1 MTFAHVVKEK
11 ASGRVIVEGSA
22 RLASTDGHGKVKRLD
37 KTVEVALQS
46 EPDKESL
53 NG

>member
-1 MTFAHVVKEK
+1 
-11 ASGRVIVEGSA
+11 VEGSA

-37 KTVEVALQS
+37 KTVVAVLQS
-46 EPDKESL
+46 GADKESL